1 MITTPVIVVIVKI
14 RSEIFRILD
23 LQGIDFCTR
32 KIIPVIDIIGKYATS
47 KLDGVILTD
56 GAEFFRSIIVFR
68 NEYFMLHID
77 SAETNRREGM
87 PWIKV
92 NSNTKTI
99 NVNQALSD
107 QSSILHFYK
116 DLISLRKTYASLRY
130 GDFEVM
136 YAKRGLFMFR
146 RKDKED
152 TFVTMINMT
161 KKTLKLPL
169 HVDGHIMMKNYD
181 NLNTYLKPY
190 ECRLIKENAHDSK

>member
-14 RSEIFRILD
+14 RSEIFRTLD

-87 PWIKV
+87 PWIKDFL
-92 NSNTKTI
+92 NSVK
-99 NVNQALSD
+99 LFF
-107 QSSILHFYK
+107 SILVCISIF
-116 DLISLRKTYASLRY
+116 DLWGIV
-130 GDFEVM
+130 DFQM
-136 YAKRGLFMFR
+136 L
-146 RKDKED
+146 
-152 TFVTMINMT
+152 
-161 KKTLKLPL
+161 
-169 HVDGHIMMKNYD
+169 
-181 NLNTYLKPY
+181 
-190 ECRLIKENAHDSK
+190 